1 LQELNTIKQ
10 RFLALNRD
18 RLSRTRETL
27 RNRQRDVMDLLP
39 LLFHVNNVSLPGFV
53 SSDTPLGISEYSP
66 TKNSIDAAK
75 KFVRGFDIKNKALPK
90 YDIYA
95 MFLMGSS
102 GSIAYN
108 SNSDFDIW
116 LCHRPDLNS
125 EQLALL
131 QKKATAIEHWADE
144 YQLEV
149 HFFLM
154 DAEKFKKGESL
165 ALSSESSGSAQ
176 HHLLLEEFYR
186 TSLLFAG
193 RYPMWW
199 LVPPEQEANYEEYAA
214 NLLHRRFIRD
224 GEIIDFGGMP
234 SAPEQEFFGAALWQL
249 YKSVD
254 SPYKA
259 VLKLMLMEAYAAEHP
274 DVELLCMSFKK
285 AIYNGIK
292 DPIELDPYIML
303 YKKIEQHLNVLN
315 DNNRMTL
322 IQHCFYSKVGQRLSD
337 PDTNNNETWQRDI
350 MRELTDSWGWDAGYL
365 MLLDSRPSWKI
376 DRVQKERKNL
386 IETLTQS
393 YQLLSSFAR
402 NNTRLTDINQKDLHI
417 LGRKLYAAFE
427 RKAGKIEIINRG
439 ISKDMWEQHLSFH
452 QLGSD
457 EQSIWAIYQGTVYS
471 NELSEHKPLKR
482 SRSIIE
488 LITWAHMNKLL
499 DQRTAVA
506 VYKQDSTITLNDIK
520 AISRGLGEMFPDVK
534 PVSTRMGDLT
544 KPPRL
549 IRSRIFINVG
559 FEPSKNRLRQGMHLT
574 SDKVDALSYGGV
586 GENLVLSIDH
596 VLQNSWQEIMTY
608 HYEGPKGLLE
618 CLSAYMQSS
627 PPSQGV
633 MPPEVICYCFTTGR
647 GMTIAKRIEDLFRD
661 LKTIF
666 YNKDSELNRYILLIG
681 ESYYSFSANKD
692 VFKHKRIG
700 LEPDLLRYLSES
712 HPSFSPTTFDSRAVD
727 NSPLPIIFRNNKA
740 DVIQLFFQAHGTNI
754 DVYIL
759 DEKGSMFFQ
768 KLHNA
773 NDQIML
779 NQFDRFINSVT
790 YKQEMQ
796 IVADNEES
804 NNRFGY
810 DVEYYQI
817 VKDKK
822 GQFRLHQR
830 NAEKSDASSR
840 YFNLQVIG
848 DVSDNGKPVFTL
860 YCNEQEYSSL
870 EFDDKVFHEVVKAV
884 LSHRNSKLLYPIYI
898 TDIDLSRPLLGKEA
912 ADYLQTVYFLNYKRN
927 IEEKLNRAMLE
938 QLSQVQKNKKG
949 SDAKAG

>member
-1 LQELNTIKQ
+1 MQELNTIKK

-39 LLFHVNNVSLPGFV
+39 LLFHVNNASLPGFI
-53 SSDTPLGISEYSP
+53 SPDTPLGISEYSP

-75 KFVRGFDIKNKALPK
+75 RFVRGFDIKNKALPK

-108 SNSDFDIW
+108 SSSDFDIW
-116 LCHRPDLNS
+116 LCHRPDLDS
-125 EQLALL
+125 EQLTLL
-131 QKKATAIEHWADE
+131 QRKAVAIEQWADE
-144 YQLEV
+144 FNLEV

-199 LVPPEQEANYEEYAA
+199 LVPPEQEVNYEEYSS
-214 NLLHRRFIRD
+214 NLLRRRFVRD

-234 SAPEQEFFGAALWQL
+234 TAPEQEFFGAALWQL

-274 DVELLCMSFKK
+274 NVELLCMGFKK

-303 YKKIEQHLNVLN
+303 YKKIEQHLNVL
-315 DNNRMTL
+315 DDSERLTL
-322 IQHCFYSKVGQRLSD
+322 VRHCFYSKVGQRLGD
-337 PDTNNNETWQRDI
+337 PDSNNNEAWQRDI
-350 MRELTDSWGWDAGYL
+350 MRDLTESWGWDMGYL

-376 DRVQKERKNL
+376 DRVQTERKNL
-386 IETLTQS
+386 IDTLTQS
-393 YQLLSSFAR
+393 YQLLSNFAR
-402 NNTRLTDINQKDLHI
+402 NNTKLTDINQKDLHI

-439 ISKDMWEQHLSFH
+439 ISDDMWEQHLSFH
-452 QLGSD
+452 QLGNG

-471 NELSEHKPLKR
+471 NEISEHKPLKR

-506 VYKQDSTITLNDIK
+506 VYTQDSAITLNDIK
-520 AISRGLGEMFPDVK
+520 AITRGLGEMFPDVK
-534 PVSTRMGDLT
+534 PVSTRMSDLI

-559 FEPSKNRLRQGMHLT
+559 FEPSRNRLRQGMHLT
-574 SDKVDALSYGGV
+574 SDRVDALSYGGV
-586 GENLVLSIDH
+586 GENLVLSVDH
-596 VLQNSWQEIMTY
+596 ILQNSWQEIMTY
-608 HYEGPKGLLE
+608 HYEGAKGLLE

-633 MPPEVICYCFTTGR
+633 APPEVICYCFTTGR
-647 GMTIAKRIEDLFRD
+647 GMTIAKRIEDLFREIKD
-661 LKTIF
+661 VF
-666 YNKDSELNRYILLIG
+666 YTKGSELSRYILLIG
-681 ESYYSFSANKD
+681 DSYFSFNTNKD
-692 VFKHKRIG
+692 AFKHKRIG
-700 LEPDLLRYLSES
+700 SEPDLLRYLSES
-712 HPSFSPTTFDSRAVD
+712 HQSFSPTAFDSRSIS
-727 NSPLPIIFRNNKA
+727 NSPLPIIFRNNKPN
-740 DVIQLFFQAHGTNI
+740 VIQLFFQVHGADI

-779 NQFDRFINSVT
+779 NQFSRFIKSVT

-796 IVADNEES
+796 IVVDNEES
-804 NNRFGY
+804 SNHFGY

-817 VKDKK
+817 IKDKK
-822 GQFRLHQR
+822 GQSRLHQR
-830 NAEKSDASSR
+830 VAEKSETSSR
-840 YFNLQVIG
+840 YFNLQVIA

-870 EFDDKVFHEVVKAV
+870 EYGDKVFHEAVKAV
-884 LSHRNSKLLYPIYI
+884 LSHRDSKLLYPIYI
-898 TDIDLSRPLLGKEA
+898 TDIDLSRPLLGKDST
-912 ADYLQTVYFLNYKRN
+912 DYLQTIYFLNYKRN
-927 IEEKLNRAMLE
+927 IEEKLNKAMLE
-938 QLSQVQKNKKG
+938 QLRQKSESG
-949 SDAKAG
+949 SNAKAN